1 MSSLGIPAARDQ
13 LDRWFV
19 AGSLALAGFM
29 VLEGSTRKPGAAS
42 SLEAEPDDRGT
53 TGSIAASYV
62 VAGALV
68 PLVRR
73 LPGVRLPRVTAAVG
87 LGLEAVGLAVRAW
100 SMRTLRDSYSRTL
113 RVTEDQ
119 PLVDTGPYAF
129 VRHPGYLGS
138 IATWTGFA
146 LTSRRALGLVG
157 VVALLGRAYRRRIE
171 AEEALLASRLPGY
184 EAYMKRTWRLIPGF
198 W

>member
-1 MSSLGIPAARDQ
+1 
-13 LDRWFV
+13 
-19 AGSLALAGFM
+19 M
-29 VLEGSTRKPGAAS
+29 VLEASARKPGAAS

-73 LPGVRLPRVTAAVG
+73 LPGPRLPRAAAVAG
-87 LGLEAVGLAVRAW
+87 LGLEAGGLAVRAW

-113 RVTEDQ
+113 RVAADQ
-119 PLVDTGPYAF
+119 PLVDTGPYAL

-138 IATWTGFA
+138 IATWAGFA
-146 LTSRRALGLVG
+146 LTSRRALSVAG
-157 VVALLGRAYRRRIE
+157 VVALLGAAYRQRIE
-171 AEEALLASRLPGY
+171 AEEALLSSGLPGY
-184 EAYMKRTWRLIPGF
+184 EAYARRTRRLVPGV